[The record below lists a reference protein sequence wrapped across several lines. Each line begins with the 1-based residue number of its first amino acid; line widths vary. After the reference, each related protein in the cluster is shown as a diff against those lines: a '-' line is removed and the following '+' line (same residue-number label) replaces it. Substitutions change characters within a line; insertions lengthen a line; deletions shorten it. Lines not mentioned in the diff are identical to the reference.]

1 MAAEDP
7 GPEPARGPPAVWYR
21 SWRFY
26 LVLVLVVW
34 AYAYVWRVTQ
44 INLGELWW
52 ENQIGQRQ
60 QLGSLT
66 TDAQGRL
73 SLTFAA
79 PEVLGTRNLV
89 IAEVVTGSGPLRP
102 SRTLLVVLD
111 RMVETVFLALMGTT
125 MGVLFAVPLSFLGAK
140 NL

>member
-21 SWRFY
+21 
-26 LVLVLVVW
+26 
-34 AYAYVWRVTQ
+34 
-44 INLGELWW
+44 LWW

-140 NL
+140 NLVGPLLAGTMVFG